1 MCGLQ
6 GMVCPLMDTN
16 LITGQYFTHP
26 EVLFRHMSQIFK
38 YNIEHQLKHIVRD
51 ILSHEALR
59 FLKFFNE
66 TKLVLQLQIL
76 CQVCLKL

>member
-1 MCGLQ
+1 
-6 GMVCPLMDTN
+6 
-16 LITGQYFTHP
+16 
-26 EVLFRHMSQIFK
+26 MSQIFK

-76 CQVCLKL
+76 CQVCLKLSGYSQYRQPGSCSWH